1 LQVFLIIRKR
11 RLDELRH
18 TLMPM
23 YNFDP
28 ADEGDQD
35 WEQEL
40 LEAVQ
45 DSMPYQHQLNM
56 KVRA

>member
-1 LQVFLIIRKR
+1 
-11 RLDELRH
+11 
-18 TLMPM
+18 M

-56 KVRA
+56 KVRAAFFY